1 VETIRASEEAAA
13 RRGATLEAVAFAA
26 QRLLEEPDWHRVI
39 PEIVARLAQA
49 VEVSRAYVYENRT
62 EDGELRAVLRAQWVA
77 REDLTV
83 VSEGTELG
91 YGDLERWVATLG
103 AGEMVAGPVSGFP
116 AAERP
121 TLEAHHVRSLLLVP
135 LMVGDAWWGYIGF
148 DDCVDERVW
157 AADETDALRAAAG
170 TLAAAIDRGRSER
183 RLREAEARFRSI
195 VETTPAITYQEH
207 MTKGY
212 DVEGS
217 VLYVSPQV
225 ERILGYSPRDWAE
238 IPGFWANLL
247 HPDDRERVIR
257 ESERTTRTGEP
268 YRQEYRMI
276 AADGRIVWFRD
287 ESVLIHDEEGHP
299 TVWQGVMVD
308 VTERKEAEARLRE
321 AEEMFRTVVEHLP
334 AVTYREAL
342 DDPNPERFYMSPR
355 SVEVFGHTPEQWT
368 WTPEFWENNLHPEDR
383 DRVLALDEET
393 NRTREPF
400 VAEYRFRR
408 GDGTY
413 VWIHDEATLVER
425 PNGEAF
431 WQGFLLDIT
440 LRKDAESALAETEER
455 YRLLVERSPVSIYVQ
470 DVDPE
475 TGGSVTT
482 YLSPANESLIGY
494 TSEEVAADPTL
505 WTRLIHPDDRERV
518 LAADRSSNAD
528 GGEFSLE
535 YRVIHKDGHVVW
547 VQDVATFLESGDR
560 RYWQGFML
568 DITERKE
575 AEAKLERALEVER
588 DASQR
593 LRALDEMKNTFLQA
607 VSHDLRTPLA
617 AILGLAVTLERGDIQ
632 LDPAESRH
640 MAGRIAENARK
651 LDRLVT
657 DLLDLDRLARGI
669 VEPKLHP
676 TDVGELVER
685 VVAASDLAAAGRVSV
700 ESPPVVVNVD
710 GAKIERI
717 VENLLANAARH
728 TPEGARVWVRVSP
741 HEAGV
746 LIVVEDDGPGI
757 PAEIREQVF
766 EPFRQGPQSPDHAP
780 GVGVGLALVGR
791 FAELMGGRAWVEERP
806 GGGASFRV
814 YLADGPRTS
823 AEVGTAG

>member
-1 VETIRASEEAAA
+1 METIRASEEAAA

-26 QRLLEEPDWHRVI
+26 QRLLEEPDWQRVI
-39 PEIVARLAQA
+39 PEIVRRLAEA
-49 VEVSRAYVYENRT
+49 VDVSRAYVYENRT
-62 EDGELRAVLRAQWVA
+62 DGDEVRAVLRAQWVA
-77 REDLTV
+77 RDDLAV
-83 VSEGTELG
+83 VGEGTELG
-91 YGDLERWVATLG
+91 YEGLERWVVTLG
-103 AGEMVAGPVSGFP
+103 SGEILSGPVARFP
-116 AAERP
+116 ASERP
-121 TLEAHHVRSLLLVP
+121 TLEAHQVRSLLLVP
-135 LMVGDAWWGYIGF
+135 LVVAGDWWGYIGF
-148 DDCVDERVW
+148 DDCVDERAW
-157 AADETDALRAAAG
+157 GPDETDALRAAAG
-170 TLAAAIDRGRSER
+170 TLAAAINRERSER
-183 RLREAEARFRSI
+183 RLRETEARFRSI
-195 VETTPAITYQEH
+195 VETTPAITYQKH
-207 MTKGY
+207 LTKGY

-225 ERILGYSPRDWAE
+225 ERILGYSPDDWAA
-238 IPGFWANLL
+238 IPEFWSQLL

-257 ESERTTRTGEP
+257 ESERSTRTREP

-287 ESVLIHDEEGHP
+287 ESVLIHDEEGQP
-299 TVWQGVMVD
+299 VVWQGVMVD
-308 VTERKEAEARLRE
+308 ITQRKEAEERLRE
-321 AEEMFRTVVEHLP
+321 AEEVFRTVVEHLP

-355 SVEVFGHTPEQWT
+355 SNEVFGYTPEQWT
-368 WTPEFWENNLHPEDR
+368 WSPEFWETNLHPEDR
-383 DRVLALDEET
+383 ARVLELDEET
-393 NRTREPF
+393 NRTHEPF

-408 GDGTY
+408 ADGTY
-413 VWIHDEATLVER
+413 VWIHDEATVVER
-425 PNGEAF
+425 PNGEVF
-431 WQGFLLDIT
+431 RQGFLLDIT

-475 TGGSVTT
+475 TGGSVTS
-482 YLSPANESLIGY
+482 YLSPANETLIGY
-494 TSEEVAADPTL
+494 TSEEVASDPTL

-518 LAADRSSNAD
+518 LSADRSSNVQ

-617 AILGLAVTLERGDIQ
+617 AILGLAVTLEREDVR
-632 LDPAESRH
+632 LDVAETRH
-640 MAGRIAENARK
+640 LAGRIAENARK

-676 TDVGELVER
+676 TDVSEIVER
-685 VVAASDLAAAGRVSV
+685 VVATSDLAAAGRVSV
-700 ESPPVVVNVD
+700 DAPAVVVNVD
-710 GAKIERI
+710 GAKVERI
-717 VENLLANAARH
+717 VENLLANAAR
-728 TPEGARVWVRVSP
+728 
-741 HEAGV
+741 
-746 LIVVEDDGPGI
+746 
-757 PAEIREQVF
+757 
-766 EPFRQGPQSPDHAP
+766 
-780 GVGVGLALVGR
+780 
-791 FAELMGGRAWVEERP
+791 
-806 GGGASFRV
+806 
-814 YLADGPRTS
+814 
-823 AEVGTAG
+823 

>member
-1 VETIRASEEAAA
+1 METMRASEDAS

-26 QRLLEEPDWHRVI
+26 QRLLEEPDWPKVI
-39 PEIVARLAQA
+39 HEILPRIGEA
-49 VEVSRAYVYENRT
+49 VDVSRAYVYENRGGG
-62 EDGELRAVLRAQWVA
+62 GELRAVLRAQWVA
-77 REDLTV
+77 RDDLAIV
-83 VSEGTELG
+83 AEGNELG
-91 YGDLERWVATLG
+91 FDGLERWVSTLG
-103 AGEMVAGPVSGFP
+103 AGEVLGGPVAGFP
-116 AAERP
+116 ASERP
-121 TLEAHHVRSLLLVP
+121 TLEAHGIRSLLLVP
-135 LMVGDAWWGYIGF
+135 LVVAGAWWGYIGL
-148 DDCVDERVW
+148 DDCVDERGW
-157 AADETDALRAAAG
+157 GPDETDALRAAAG
-170 TLAAAIDRGRSER
+170 TLAAAIDRERSER

-195 VETTPAITYQEH
+195 VESTPAITYQEH
-207 MTKGY
+207 LTKGY

-225 ERILGYSPRDWAE
+225 ERILGYAPSDWAE
-238 IPGFWANLL
+238 APGTWARFV

-287 ESVLIHDEEGHP
+287 ESVLLHDEEGQP
-299 TVWQGVMVD
+299 LVWQGVMVD
-308 VTERKEAEARLRE
+308 ITERKEAEARLRE
-321 AEEMFRTVVEHLP
+321 AEEVFRTVVEHLP

-342 DDPNPERFYMSPR
+342 DPAVDAEYFYISPR
-355 SVEVFGHTPEQWT
+355 STEVFGYTPSEWSGT
-368 WTPEFWENNLHPEDR
+368 EHFWVEHLHPEDR
-383 DRVLALDEET
+383 DRVLALDQRT
-393 NRTREPF
+393 NRSREPF
-400 VAEYRFRR
+400 VAEYRFRKA
-408 GDGTY
+408 DGSY
-413 VWIHDEATLVER
+413 VWIHDEATLLQ
-425 PNGEAF
+425 PPDGEAF

-470 DVDPE
+470 DIDQK

-482 YLSPANESLIGY
+482 YLSPANETLIGY

-518 LAADRSSNAD
+518 LAADRSSNTQ
-528 GGEFSLE
+528 GGEFTLE

-547 VQDVATFLESGDR
+547 VQDVATYLESGDR

-568 DITERKE
+568 DITGRKE
-575 AEAKLERALEVER
+575 AEAKLERALAVER

-617 AILGLAVTLERGDIQ
+617 AILGLAVTLERSDIE
-632 LDPAESRH
+632 LEPTVSRDL
-640 MAGRIAENARK
+640 AGRIAENARK

-676 TDVGELVER
+676 TDVSEIVTR
-685 VVAASDLAAAGRVSV
+685 VAASSDLAAADRVSV
-700 ESPPVVVNVD
+700 DAPSLVINVD
-710 GAKIERI
+710 GAKVERI
-717 VENLLANAARH
+717 VENLLANAVRH
-728 TPEGARVWVRVSP
+728 TPDGTRVWVRVAAD
-741 HEAGV
+741 EAGA
-746 LIVVEDDGPGI
+746 LIVVDDEGPGI
-757 PAEIREQVF
+757 PPTMREAVF
-766 EPFRQGPQSPDHAP
+766 EPFRQGPEAPDHDP
-780 GVGVGLALVGR
+780 GVGVGLALVAR
-791 FAELMGGRAWVEERP
+791 FAELMGGRAWVEDRP

-814 YLADGPRTS
+814 SLADGPRTS

>member
-1 VETIRASEEAAA
+1 VETIRTSEYGAG

-26 QRLLEEPDWHRVI
+26 QRLLEEPDWQLAL
-39 PEIVARLAQA
+39 PEIVTRLAQA
-49 VEVSRAYVYENRT
+49 VDASRAYVYENRRSG
-62 EDGELRAVLRAQWVA
+62 GELRALLRSQWVA
-77 REDLTV
+77 DADLAV
-83 VSEGTELG
+83 VTEGTELG
-91 YGDLERWVATLG
+91 YEGLERWVQTLG
-103 AGEMVAGPVSGFP
+103 GGEVLEGRVDRFP
-116 AAERP
+116 ASERP
-121 TLEAHHVRSLLLVP
+121 TLEAHRVRSLLLVP
-135 LMVGDAWWGYIGF
+135 IIVAGDWWGYIGF
-148 DDCVDERVW
+148 DDCMHERAW
-157 AADETDALRAAAG
+157 GPDETDALRAAAG
-170 TLAAAIDRGRSER
+170 TLAAAINRERSER

-195 VETTPAITYQEH
+195 VETTPVITYQQH
-207 MTKGY
+207 LTKGY

-225 ERILGYSPRDWAE
+225 ERILGYSARDWAE
-238 IPGFWANLL
+238 IPGFWSNLL
-247 HPDDRERVIR
+247 HPDDRERVIL
-257 ESERTTRTGEP
+257 ESERTSRTGEP
-268 YRQEYRMI
+268 YRQEYRMV

-287 ESVLIHDEEGHP
+287 ESVLLHDEEGRP
-299 TVWQGVMVD
+299 LVWQGVMVD
-308 VTERKEAEARLRE
+308 ITERKEAEDRLLE
-321 AEEMFRTVVEHLP
+321 AEDVFRTVVEHLP

-342 DDPNPERFYMSPR
+342 DDPTPERFYMSPR
-355 SVEVFGHTPEQWT
+355 SAEVFGYTPEQWT
-368 WTPEFWENNLHPEDR
+368 WTPGFWEEHLHPEDR
-383 DRVLALDEET
+383 ERVLTLDAET
-393 NRTREPF
+393 NRTHEPF

-408 GDGTY
+408 ADGTY
-413 VWIHDEATLVER
+413 VWIHDEAKLVER
-425 PNGEAF
+425 PGGEAF

-470 DVDPE
+470 DVDAA

-482 YLSPANESLIGY
+482 YLSPANEALIGY

-518 LAADRSSNAD
+518 LAADRSSNAE

-575 AEAKLERALEVER
+575 AEAKLEQALAVER
-588 DASQR
+588 DAAQR

-617 AILGLAVTLERGDIQ
+617 AILGLAVTLERSDIE
-632 LDPAESRH
+632 LVPAVSRDL
-640 MAGRIAENARK
+640 ARRIAENARK

-676 TDVGELVER
+676 TDVSEIVTR
-685 VVAASDLAAAGRVSV
+685 VVAASDLSSTGRVSV
-700 ESPPVVVNVD
+700 DAPTVVANVD
-710 GAKIERI
+710 AAKVERI

-728 TPEGARVWVRVSP
+728 TPDDARVWVRVDR
-741 HEAGV
+741 HDDGV
-746 LIVVEDDGPGI
+746 LIAVDDDGPGV
-757 PAEIREQVF
+757 PAEMREELF
-766 EPFRQGPQSPDHAP
+766 EPFRQGPGAPDHAP
-780 GVGVGLALVGR
+780 GVGVGLALVAR

>member
-1 VETIRASEEAAA
+1 VETIRTSEYGAG

-26 QRLLEEPDWHRVI
+26 QRLLEEPDWQLAL
-39 PEIVARLAQA
+39 PEIVTRLAQA
-49 VEVSRAYVYENRT
+49 VDASRAYVYENRRSG
-62 EDGELRAVLRAQWVA
+62 GELRALLRSQWVA
-77 REDLTV
+77 DADLAV
-83 VSEGTELG
+83 VTEGTELG
-91 YGDLERWVATLG
+91 YEGLERWVQTLG
-103 AGEMVAGPVSGFP
+103 GGEVLEGRVDRFP
-116 AAERP
+116 ASERP
-121 TLEAHHVRSLLLVP
+121 TLEAHRVRSLLLVP
-135 LMVGDAWWGYIGF
+135 IIVAGDWWGYIGF
-148 DDCVDERVW
+148 DDCMHERAW
-157 AADETDALRAAAG
+157 GPDETDALRAAAG
-170 TLAAAIDRGRSER
+170 TLAAAINRERSER

-195 VETTPAITYQEH
+195 VETTPVITYQQH
-207 MTKGY
+207 LTKGY

-225 ERILGYSPRDWAE
+225 ERILGYSARDWAV
-238 IPGFWANLL
+238 IPGFWSNLL
-247 HPDDRERVIR
+247 HPDDRERVIL
-257 ESERTTRTGEP
+257 ESERTSRTGEP
-268 YRQEYRMI
+268 YRQEYRMV

-287 ESVLIHDEEGHP
+287 ESVLLHDEEGRP
-299 TVWQGVMVD
+299 LVWQGVMVD
-308 VTERKEAEARLRE
+308 ITERKEAEDRLLE
-321 AEEMFRTVVEHLP
+321 AEDVFRTVVEHLP

-342 DDPNPERFYMSPR
+342 DDPTPERFYMSPR
-355 SVEVFGHTPEQWT
+355 SAEVFGYTPEQWT
-368 WTPEFWENNLHPEDR
+368 WTPGFWEEHLHPEDR
-383 DRVLALDEET
+383 ERVLTLDAET
-393 NRTREPF
+393 NRTHEPF

-408 GDGTY
+408 ANGTY
-413 VWIHDEATLVER
+413 VWIHDEAKLVER
-425 PNGEAF
+425 PGGEAF

-470 DVDPE
+470 DVDAA

-482 YLSPANESLIGY
+482 YLSPANEALIGY

-518 LAADRSSNAD
+518 LAADRSSNAE

-575 AEAKLERALEVER
+575 AEAKLEQALAVER
-588 DASQR
+588 DAAQR

-617 AILGLAVTLERGDIQ
+617 AILGLAVTLERSDIE
-632 LDPAESRH
+632 LVPAVSRDL
-640 MAGRIAENARK
+640 ARRIAENARK

-676 TDVGELVER
+676 TDVSEIVTR
-685 VVAASDLAAAGRVSV
+685 VVAASDLSSTGRVSV
-700 ESPPVVVNVD
+700 DAPTVVANVD
-710 GAKIERI
+710 AAKVERI

-728 TPEGARVWVRVSP
+728 TPDDARVWVRVDR
-741 HEAGV
+741 HDDGV
-746 LIVVEDDGPGI
+746 LIAVDDDGPGV
-757 PAEIREQVF
+757 PAEMREELF
-766 EPFRQGPQSPDHAP
+766 EPFRQGPGAPDHAP
-780 GVGVGLALVGR
+780 GVGVGLALVAR